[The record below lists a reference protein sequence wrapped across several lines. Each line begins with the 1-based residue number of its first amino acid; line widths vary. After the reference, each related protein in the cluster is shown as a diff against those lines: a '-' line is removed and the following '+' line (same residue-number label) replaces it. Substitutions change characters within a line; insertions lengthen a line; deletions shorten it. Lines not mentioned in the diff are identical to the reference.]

1 MIVVDTSALVA
12 MLASE
17 LHASACETVFQ
28 SENRVLISAGTI
40 LEALIV
46 ATRRG
51 FGQQMRELLTSP
63 AIEVVEV
70 TLERSELAADAY
82 SRWGKGI
89 HPASL
94 NYGDCFSY
102 ATAKEFGCPLLF
114 IGNDFS
120 QTDIEPAIPN
130 LM

>member
-1 MIVVDTSALVA
+1 MIVIDTSALVA
-12 MLASE
+12 MLANE
-17 LHASACETVFQ
+17 LHASACEVVFE
-28 SENRVLISAGTI
+28 SENRVLISAGTM

-51 FGQQMRELLTSP
+51 FSQQMRELLTSP
-63 AIEVVEV
+63 AIEVIEV
-70 TLERSELAADAY
+70 TSERAERAADAY

-89 HPASL
+89 HPAAL
-94 NYGDCFSY
+94 NYGDCFAY
-102 ATAKEFGCPLLF
+102 AIAKEFGCPLLF

>member
-12 MLASE
+12 MLANE
-17 LHASACETVFQ
+17 LHASACEVVFQ
-28 SENRVLISAGTI
+28 NENRVLISAGTM

-51 FGQQMRELLTSP
+51 FGMQMRELLTSP
-63 AIEVVEV
+63 AIEVIDV
-70 TLERSELAADAY
+70 TSERSELAADAY

-89 HPASL
+89 HPAAL
-94 NYGDCFSY
+94 NYGDCFAY

-114 IGNDFS
+114 IGSDFS
-120 QTDIEPAIPN
+120 QTDITPALTN